1 VSLKLYIDVHVRQ
14 AITTGLQL
22 RGVDVLTAQEDGGSR
37 FPDDILL
44 DRATTLE
51 RVLFSQD
58 RDLLREAARRQQRS
72 VPFAGLIYA
81 HQLKMTVG
89 QCVRDLEL
97 LAFTSDP
104 EDFVGRVEY
113 LPLR

>member
-14 AITTGLQL
+14 AITTGLRL
-22 RGVDVLTAQEDGGSR
+22 RGVDVLTAQEDGASR

-44 DRATTLE
+44 DRATALG

-58 RDLLREAARRQQRS
+58 RDLLREAAQRQQRG

-81 HQLKMTVG
+81 HQLNMTIG

-97 LAFTSDP
+97 LALISDP
-104 EDFVGRVEY
+104 KDFEGRVEY